1 MNPMATV
8 LSAMVAAASAAPTNV
23 VAPVAPLT
31 AAAPLAFAHAGAPL
45 AYAHAPLAVAPAPL
59 AVAAPAPAISVPAP
73 YETTHVQGVD
83 QVSISQAP
91 QQISK
96 EVHYGQQTYVAG
108 YNSEILKPAIPEI
121 SIAVPT
127 ALKGTQQVNAPVVKV
142 QKEAYIVNEP
152 VHVEKPYAVPYDVI
166 KHVEKIVEVPTA
178 VHVAKPYAVPQ
189 PFPVR
194 GEDIVKVTRTE
205 PVVRHTHLGHH
216 GFAGPYAAAPLAP
229 LAAPA
234 ATFVAQH

>member
-1 MNPMATV
+1 MATV
-8 LSAMVAAASAAPTNV
+8 LSAVIATAAAAPTEL
-23 VAPVAPLT
+23 VATPN
-31 AAAPLAFAHAGAPL
+31 LALASPALVGAGFAG
-45 AYAHAPLAVAPAPL
+45 YAH
-59 AVAAPAPAISVPAP
+59 VAAPAPAPISLPAP
-73 YETTHVQGVD
+73 YTTSEVVGAD
-83 QVSISQAP
+83 AVSISQAP